1 MGPMVQL
8 TRRRR
13 CGRFGSCL
21 VALATAL
28 GLCAIGPATA
38 QSPGRSPAAVADRA
52 RLLDLQRQAVSLLK
66 QAGRADAPGDDARRA
81 ALDAS
86 RRLEALGAEPDHN
99 PAADA
104 TAHPLLAP
112 ALRADLRRA
121 AVELAAFA
129 AQTEVASPRLDTA
142 RFLGLLEEVRS
153 QIEGEVALGLS
164 FKGSYSQTKPREPAY
179 GGHASAMG
187 PAPAPTPSPDDASP
201 SPATF
206 EEAGRLATRTYCG
219 GATKDHIL
227 ESACGGVALLDF
239 DADGRLDIYLVTAA
253 EITPKR
259 ERLAHRNALY
269 RNLGGWK
276 FEDVSK
282 QAGVDAAAW
291 GNGVCAGDYDDD
303 GRLDLYVTNW
313 GPNSLFRNRGDGTFE
328 EVAARAGVAAG
339 GWSTGCTFFD
349 ADADGDLDLYVARY
363 VDTTWDAVVRAQRT
377 LVWRNG
383 PHVMVGPAGLPGQ
396 SDLFFENLGSG
407 RFVEATDAHGLSDPS
422 RAYGFGVVATDYDDD
437 GFVDLFVANDSNPNF
452 LYRNLGNGKF
462 ESVGLAAG
470 VAVNGD
476 ARAQAGMG
484 ADAGD
489 FDGDSRMDFV
499 LTAFAHDRNTLYRNI
514 DGRQFEDVS
523 VAAGLA
529 AATFVRM
536 GWGTTFFDA
545 DLDGQLDL
553 FFANGHIFADI
564 DNYQQLGETF
574 RQKNQLLL
582 NLGTRFRD
590 VSLGTRFRDVS
601 LGTRFRDVSERAG
614 AGLQIARVGRGLAV
628 GDLDDD
634 GDPDIVVSNMDDAP
648 TLLENRQR
656 TGHHWVAFRVAHPT
670 RNRFAIGAKV
680 TIDAGGRKQLREIR
694 SGGSFL
700 SQSDLRVYFG
710 LGDNTGAVDVEVRM
724 PGGRRWQWRGLAAD
738 RLHVLELSESAGAPK
753 ARVPEAGLGR

>member
-1 MGPMVQL
+1 MPPAKTCGGPLSKPAV
-8 TRRRR
+8 
-13 CGRFGSCL
+13 GSKPSAPSP
-21 VALATAL
+21 VAGAT
-28 GLCAIGPATA
+28 
-38 QSPGRSPAAVADRA
+38 S
-52 RLLDLQRQAVSLLK
+52 
-66 QAGRADAPGDDARRA
+66 
-81 ALDAS
+81 
-86 RRLEALGAEPDHN
+86 
-99 PAADA
+99 DA
-104 TAHPLLAP
+104 TTKTLVAP

-121 AVELAAFA
+121 AAELAAFA
-129 AQTEVASPRLDTA
+129 TTQTDVASPRLDTA
-142 RFLGLLEEVRS
+142 PFLGLLEKLRS
-153 QIEGEVALGLS
+153 QLEEEVALGLG
-164 FKGSYSQTKPREPAY
+164 FKGSYSQTKPKEPAY

-187 PAPAPTPSPDDASP
+187 PAPASTPSPDDASP
-201 SPATF
+201 SPVTF
-206 EEAGRLATRTYCG
+206 EEAGRLATATYCG

-253 EITPKR
+253 ALTPKR
-259 ERLAHRNALY
+259 ERVAHRNALY

-282 QAGVDAAAW
+282 RAGVDAAAW

-328 EVAARAGVAAG
+328 EVAARAGIAAG

-377 LVWRNG
+377 LVWRGG
-383 PHVMVGPAGLPGQ
+383 PHIMVGPAGLPGEA
-396 SDLFFENLGSG
+396 DLFFENLGNG
-407 RFVEATDAHGLSDPS
+407 RFVEATDAHGLSDAA

-452 LYRNLGNGKF
+452 LYRNRGNGKF

-489 FDGDSRMDFV
+489 FDGDSRIDLV

-514 DGRQFEDVS
+514 DGRQFEDAS
-523 VAAGLA
+523 VTAGLA
-529 AATFVRM
+529 GPTFVRM

-545 DLDGQLDL
+545 DLDGKLDL

-590 VSLGTRFRDVS
+590 VS
-601 LGTRFRDVSERAG
+601 ERAG
-614 AGLQIARVGRGLAV
+614 AGLQVARVGRGLAV

-634 GDPDIVVSNMDDAP
+634 GDPDVVVSNMDDAP

-656 TGHHWVAFRVAHPT
+656 TGHHWVGFRVASPT

-710 LGDNTGAVDVEVRM
+710 LGGNTGVVDVEVRM

-738 RLHVLELSESAGAPK
+738 RLHVLELSESAAVPK
-753 ARVPEAGLGR
+753 AGIGR